1 MTRTSSP
8 GPNGRKTPVRRAGK
22 APAKSSPAA
31 AAQTAGEEPARRTR
45 VRDARPKIER
55 AALKLFVHEGVDAA
69 TTREIAEKAGVSEG
83 ALYRHYK
90 GKDELALTLFMETH
104 NRLSRLLTEALSGQG
119 TLEDKVHA
127 AVSAYCQ
134 LADEDFLL
142 FSFHLVSLHKYL
154 PYDKRR
160 EDDPVS
166 VTERIISGLMEMGA
180 IPKGDPALRAAMALG
195 VVMQAGQNKIYNRLP
210 GPLSQ
215 HAPALSRAVLA
226 VLKAA

>member
-1 MTRTSSP
+1 MTRNTTASKP
-8 GPNGRKTPVRRAGK
+8 
-22 APAKSSPAA
+22 PAKKPR
-31 AAQTAGEEPARRTR
+31 ARN
-45 VRDARPKIER
+45 ARPKIER

-90 GKDELALTLFMETH
+90 GKDQLALSLFMETH
-104 NRLSRLLTEALSGQG
+104 NRLGQMMQEALSGDG

-127 AVSAYCQ
+127 AVKAYCE

-142 FSFHLVSLHKYL
+142 FSFHLVSLNRYL

-166 VTERIISGLMEMGA
+166 ITERIIESLMEA
-180 IPKGDPALRAAMALG
+180 DVIPKGDPALKAAMTLG
-195 VVMQAGQNKIYNRLP
+195 IVMQAGQNKIYNRLP

-215 HAPALSRAVLA
+215 HADAMARAVVA
-226 VLKAA
+226 VLKAD

>member
-1 MTRTSSP
+1 MTRNTAASKSTDKKP
-8 GPNGRKTPVRRAGK
+8 RA
-22 APAKSSPAA
+22 
-31 AAQTAGEEPARRTR
+31 RN
-45 VRDARPKIER
+45 ARPKIER

-90 GKDELALTLFMETH
+90 GKDELALSLFMETH
-104 NRLSRLLTEALSGQG
+104 NRLGTMMQAALSGPG
-119 TLEDKVHA
+119 TLEEKVHA
-127 AVSAYCQ
+127 AVKAYCE

-142 FSFHLVSLHKYL
+142 FSFHLVSLNRYL

-166 VTERIISGLMEMGA
+166 ITEHIIDALMNEGT
-180 IPKGDPALRAAMALG
+180 IPKGDPALKAAMALG

-215 HAPALSRAVLA
+215 HADAMARAVVA
-226 VLKAA
+226 VLRSD

>member
-1 MTRTSSP
+1 MARNTAAT
-8 GPNGRKTPVRRAGK
+8 NT
-22 APAKSSPAA
+22 PAKK
-31 AAQTAGEEPARRTR
+31 ARARN
-45 VRDARPKIER
+45 ARPKIER

-90 GKDELALTLFMETH
+90 GKDELALSLFMETH
-104 NRLSRLLTEALSGQG
+104 NRLGQMMQEALSGDG
-119 TLEDKVHA
+119 TLEEKVHA
-127 AVSAYCQ
+127 AVKAYCE

-142 FSFHLVSLHKYL
+142 FSFHLVSLNRYL

-166 VTERIISGLMEMGA
+166 ITERIIDGLMQQGI
-180 IPKGDPALRAAMALG
+180 IPTGDPALKAAMALG

-210 GPLSQ
+210 GLLSQ
-215 HAPALSRAVLA
+215 HADAMARAVVA
-226 VLKAA
+226 VLKSE